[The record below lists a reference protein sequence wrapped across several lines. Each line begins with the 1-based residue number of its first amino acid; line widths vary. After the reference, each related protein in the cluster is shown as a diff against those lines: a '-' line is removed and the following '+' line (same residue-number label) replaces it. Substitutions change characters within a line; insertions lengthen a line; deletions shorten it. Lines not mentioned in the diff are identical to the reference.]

1 MADAKTADTKT
12 GAAKTTDTE
21 TVEKA
26 RQVEPS
32 RNGARMGGLERE
44 GLHGLLY
51 RMLLARRF
59 EEKSAESYALGKIGG
74 FCHLYIGQEAVG
86 VGAISVLRPE
96 DYVVTAYRDH
106 AQALAK
112 GMGPREVMAEL
123 YGRIDGCSKG
133 KGGSMHMYDRETNF
147 LGGWGIVAGQIPLAT
162 GAGWAIKYRKEDRVC
177 LCFFGEAAVNQG
189 AFHESLNMA
198 ALWQLPVVYVVENN
212 RFGMGTAW
220 ERASSL
226 YDIAQKAC
234 AYDMPSAVAD
244 GMDVLAMRSAIEEAV
259 ERAREK
265 SVPTLIEARCYRFMG
280 HSMSDPVHGVY
291 RTKEEVEEA
300 KQKDPIRIFIDR
312 LKEAE
317 LLTEE
322 ELNAVDERARTE
334 VDDAAEFAEQ
344 SPEPGPDELYTDVY
358 AQLAESGRL
367 FFDHQDRLER

>member
-147 LGGWGIVAGQIPLAT
+147 LGG
-162 GAGWAIKYRKEDRVC
+162 
-177 LCFFGEAAVNQG
+177 
-189 AFHESLNMA
+189 
-198 ALWQLPVVYVVENN
+198 
-212 RFGMGTAW
+212 
-220 ERASSL
+220 
-226 YDIAQKAC
+226 
-234 AYDMPSAVAD
+234 
-244 GMDVLAMRSAIEEAV
+244 
-259 ERAREK
+259 
-265 SVPTLIEARCYRFMG
+265 
-280 HSMSDPVHGVY
+280 
-291 RTKEEVEEA
+291 
-300 KQKDPIRIFIDR
+300 
-312 LKEAE
+312 
-317 LLTEE
+317 
-322 ELNAVDERARTE
+322 
-334 VDDAAEFAEQ
+334 
-344 SPEPGPDELYTDVY
+344 
-358 AQLAESGRL
+358 
-367 FFDHQDRLER
+367 